1 VVKASGGFVTL
12 LTPAQRRTAGALD
25 PDAGSWP
32 TMLDGLH
39 ALMLTYAEEGL
50 AAARAWLN
58 RTGKAGDPRFHDL
71 VEAALHAIP
80 RTKDKGEF
88 VRPEARVL
96 EGLRATLFED
106 IAVPSETAEAGVTQL
121 SFDRV

>member
-1 VVKASGGFVTL
+1 
-12 LTPAQRRTAGALD
+12 
-25 PDAGSWP
+25 
-32 TMLDGLH
+32 MLDGLH

-58 RTGKAGDPRFHDL
+58 RTGKADDPRFHDL

-88 VRPEARVL
+88 VRPEARML

-106 IAVPSETAEAGVTQL
+106 VAAPSETAEAGVTQL
-121 SFDRV
+121 SFDTV